1 MKKKML
7 VVLML
12 AVLSVSAYAS
22 FSYSHVTVR
31 STSIDQD
38 TRI

>member
-22 FSYSHVTVR
+22 FSYPQVGFR
-31 STSIDQD
+31 SYSIDQD
-38 TRI
+38 TQ